1 MTTVVRESAATPM
14 RLGGWSLYFLAKF
27 LLYWRD
33 LIGFHP
39 LENLAFAAFLA
50 LPIRSRKWHLCRT
63 VAAIPVAIVLL
74 YHDSRLPPFDRL
86 LSQSNLVTSFSGTY
100 LLELAGRLI
109 NVEIVALLVLA
120 WAITCLASRYLR
132 VGALVMSVLAF
143 QAMQVG
149 ALESP
154 VVVSAASETV
164 ASASGKEDPEAVL
177 RAFYPAEAQR
187 KVALPM
193 PEAGSTPFDIVILHI
208 CSLSWDDL
216 KTSGLDTHPFWQRM
230 DFVFHHFNSASSYS
244 GPAAIRINRAL
255 CGQSAHAALYQ
266 STSADC
272 YLMPGLRKA
281 GFAPNFAMNHDG
293 HFDDFLETLRA
304 QGQDAPLQTLA
315 GTAMPQRAFDGSPIY
330 DDNAVLSHW
339 IDARGRDAS
348 PRVALYYNSISLH
361 DGNRIVSGPSSGLS
375 SAASYKYRLGKLLDD
390 LDTFLQQLQRS
401 GRRVVVMVVP
411 EHGAAIRGDRYQFAG
426 LRDIPTPRI
435 TSVPVGVAVVGPEA
449 KRTGAQ
455 VKVDQPTSYLA
466 LSQLMALMLKKP
478 PFDPAGFDPDQYAHS
493 LPQTRHVTE
502 NDAASVIFT
511 GNGYMMRQGKDAWEA
526 YPAD

>member
-1 MTTVVRESAATPM
+1 MTTVRESAGAPM

-50 LPIRSRKWHLCRT
+50 APIRSQRWRLART
-63 VAAIPVAIVLL
+63 AAAVPLAVILL
-74 YHDSRLPPFDRL
+74 YYDSRLPAFERL
-86 LSQSNLVTSFSGTY
+86 LSQSNLVSSFSGAY
-100 LLELAGRLI
+100 LLELAGRFI
-109 NVEIVALLVLA
+109 NIEIVALLVLA
-120 WAITCLASRYLR
+120 WAIVRLASRYIR
-132 VGALVMSVLAF
+132 VGVLVMAALAF
-143 QAMQVG
+143 QAMRVG
-149 ALESP
+149 ALEPP
-154 VVVSAASETV
+154 VAASAAPKP
-164 ASASGKEDPEAVL
+164 AAGAAGKDDPDAIL
-177 RAFYPAEAQR
+177 RAFHAAEAQR
-187 KVALPM
+187 KVALPA
-193 PEAGSTPFDIVILHI
+193 PEAGSTPFDIVFLHI

-255 CGQSAHAALYQ
+255 CGQSPHAALYQ
-266 STSADC
+266 GASADC
-272 YLMPGLRKA
+272 YLMPNLRKA

-293 HFDDFLETLRA
+293 HFDDFLQTLRA
-304 QGQDAPLQTLA
+304 QGQDAPLQALA
-315 GTAMPQRAFDGSPIY
+315 GTPMPQRAFDGSPIY

-361 DGNRIVSGPSSGLS
+361 DGNRIVNGPNSGLS
-375 SAASYKYRLGKLLDD
+375 SAASYKFRLGKLLDD
-390 LDTFLQQLQRS
+390 LDMFLQQLQRS

-435 TSVPVGVAVVGPEA
+435 TNVPVGVAVIGPDA
-449 KRTGAQ
+449 RRTGAQ
-455 VKVDQPTSYLA
+455 AKVDQPVSYLA
-466 LSQLMALMLKKP
+466 LSQLMAQMLAKP
-478 PFDPAGFDPDQYAHS
+478 PFDAAGFAPDQYTEG
-493 LPQTRHVTE
+493 LLQTRHVTE
-502 NDAASVIFT
+502 NDAASVVGT
-511 GNGYMMRQGKDAWEA
+511 ENGYLMRQGKDAWEP
-526 YPAD
+526 YPAE

>member
-1 MTTVVRESAATPM
+1 M

-50 LPIRSRKWHLCRT
+50 APIRSRKWQLGRT
-63 VAAIPVAIVLL
+63 VAAIPVAIMLL
-74 YHDSRLPPFDRL
+74 YHDSRLPAFDRL
-86 LSQSNLVTSFSGTY
+86 LSQSTLVTSFSGTY
-100 LLELAGRLI
+100 LLELAGRFVNL
-109 NVEIVALLVLA
+109 EIVAWLVLG
-120 WAITCLASRYLR
+120 WALIRLASRYLR
-132 VGALVMSVLAF
+132 VGVLVMVALAF
-143 QAMQVG
+143 QVLRVG
-149 ALESP
+149 ALESS
-154 VVVSAASETV
+154 VLAKTASRPV
-164 ASASGKEDPEAVL
+164 ASAPGKDDPEAIL
-177 RAFYPAEAQR
+177 RDFYTAEAQR

-193 PEAGSTPFDIVILHI
+193 PEAGSAQFDMVILHI

-255 CGQSAHAALYQ
+255 CGQSPHAALYHGA
-266 STSADC
+266 SADC
-272 YLMPGLRKA
+272 YLMPSLRKA

-293 HFDDFLETLRA
+293 HFDDFLQTLRA
-304 QGQDAPLQTLA
+304 QGQDAPLQSLA
-315 GTAMPQRAFDGSPIY
+315 DTPMPQRAFDGSPIY

-361 DGNRIVSGPSSGLS
+361 DGNRIVSGPNAGLA

-390 LDTFLQQLQRS
+390 LDMFLQQLQRS

-411 EHGAAIRGDRYQFAG
+411 EHGAAIRGDKYQFAG
-426 LRDIPTPRI
+426 LRDIPAPRI
-435 TSVPVGVAVVGPEA
+435 TSVPVGVAVVGPEV
-449 KRTGAQ
+449 KRNGVQ
-455 VKVDQPTSYLA
+455 VKVDQPMSYLA
-466 LSQLMALMLKKP
+466 LSQLMSLMLKKP
-478 PFDPAGFDPDQYAHS
+478 PFDPAGFDPDQYAQS

-502 NDAASVIFT
+502 NDAASVISM
-511 GNGYMMRQGKDAWEA
+511 GNAYMMRQGKDAWEA
-526 YPAD
+526 YQDN